1 MAHLLKVT
9 EWQSSSGKWYVA
21 DTSDLAKDSSAWWH
35 PARMLGISLTDYISL
50 LINEYHADIDAWFPE
65 SNNGKS
71 LLLFS
76 WKSENYKYAH
86 KYTLDINR
94 IARNKNWSI

>member
-9 EWQSSSGKWYVA
+9 EWNNGNGKWYAA
-21 DTSDLAKDSSAWWH
+21 DTSDLAHDSAGWWH
-35 PARMLGISLTDYISL
+35 PARMLGLSLEDYVML
-50 LINEYHADIDAWFPE
+50 LIDKYHANIDAWFPE

-76 WKSENYKYAH
+76 WSAENYNFAH
-86 KYTLDINR
+86 QYVLDINR
-94 IARNKNWSI
+94 VARNKNWTI